1 MFFILSKILL
11 FFILPF
17 SWFLAF
23 LVVALIVKKPHLKR
37 RYLII
42 SAAILFVFTNPLLLN
57 IFAKHWDVKPVPLTA
72 NKYSC
77 AIVLGGFS
85 GETAN
90 GGGAFN
96 GLADRFIQG
105 LKLLSTGKVSHI
117 LITSGNGN
125 LLASKFKEADW
136 AKSQLRLLNVPD
148 SLILVEDQS
157 RNTLENAAFSK
168 KVLAQSHLQPPYLLV
183 TSAFHM
189 RRALGIF
196 NREKI
201 PVVPYPCNYVA
212 GNGKVTIFDFI
223 PDPGVFNGWA
233 LYIKEVVGSVVNHF
247 K

>member
-1 MFFILSKILL
+1 MFFILSKLLL

-17 SWFLAF
+17 SWLMAF
-23 LVVALIVKKPHLKR
+23 LVAALAVKKPHLKR

-42 SAAILFVFTNPLLLN
+42 SAAILFIFSNPFLLN
-57 IFAKHWDVKPVPLTA
+57 TFARRWDMKPVPLTE

-77 AIVLGGFS
+77 VIVLGGFS
-85 GETAN
+85 GETTN
-90 GGGAFN
+90 GDGAFN

-105 LKLLSTGKVSHI
+105 LKLLSTGKVSRI
-117 LITSGNGN
+117 LITGGNGN
-125 LLASKFKEADW
+125 LLSSKFKEADW
-136 AKSQLRLLNVPD
+136 ARSQLRLLNVPD
-148 SLILVEDQS
+148 SLILTEDQS
-157 RNTLENAAFSK
+157 RNTLENAAFTK
-168 KVLAQSHLQPPYLLV
+168 TVLAKNHLQPPYLLV

-212 GNGKVTIFDFI
+212 GKTDITIFDFI

-233 LYIKEVVGSVVNHF
+233 MYIKEVVGMVVNHF
-247 K
+247 R

>member
-1 MFFILSKILL
+1 MFFILSKLLL

-23 LVVALIVKKPHLKR
+23 FIVALVVKKPHLR
-37 RYLII
+37 HRYLVI
-42 SAAILFVFTNPLLLN
+42 SAAILFIFTNPFLLN
-57 IFAKHWDVKPVPLTA
+57 TFARYWDVKPMPLTA
-72 NKYSC
+72 SKYSC

-90 GGGAFN
+90 GDGAFN
-96 GLADRFIQG
+96 GMADRFIQG
-105 LKLLSTGKVSHI
+105 LKLLSTGRASHI
-117 LITSGNGN
+117 LITGGNGN

-148 SLILVEDQS
+148 SLILTESQS

-168 KVLAQSHLQPPYLLV
+168 TVLTKSHLRPPYLLV

-196 NREKI
+196 NKENI

-212 GNGKVTIFDFI
+212 GYNSFTIYDLI
-223 PDPGVFNGWA
+223 PDPGVIDGWA
-233 LYIKEVVGSVVNHF
+233 LYIKEVVGSVVNKF
-247 K
+247 R

>member
-1 MFFILSKILL
+1 MFFILSKLLL
-11 FFILPF
+11 FSILPF

-23 LVVALIVKKPHLKR
+23 FLFALVVKKPHLKR

-42 SAAILFVFTNPLLLN
+42 SAAILFIFSNPFLQGA
-57 IFAKHWDVKPVPLTA
+57 FARYWDVKPVPLTA
-72 NKYSC
+72 SKYSC
-77 AIVLGGFS
+77 VIVLGGFS

-96 GLADRFIQG
+96 GKADRFIQG

-117 LITSGNGN
+117 LITGGNGN
-125 LLASKFKEADW
+125 LLSSKFKEADW

-148 SLILVEDQS
+148 SLILTEDQS
-157 RNTLENAAFSK
+157 RNTLENASFSK
-168 KVLAQSHLQPPYLLV
+168 TVLAKSHLRPPYLLV

-196 NREKI
+196 NRENI

-212 GNGKVTIFDFI
+212 GNDRITMYDFL
-223 PDPGVFNGWA
+223 PDPDVFNGWA
-233 LYIKEVVGSVVNHF
+233 LYIKEVVGTVVNHF
-247 K
+247 R